1 MKKTCKIGWQKYE
14 DVIEQQ
20 ISSPIVDQLYNAVV
34 RRSEESLIEELTPE
48 ELEQMERMIEEDF
61 NNAEMQHDTHMI
73 NISESL
79 ASEISLATNFDC
91 WIAHTNFN
99 LTENIKDKLDQIEG
113 VEMLKIFSRYR
124 FLIGVGRMFS
134 FSDVRKNIESILK
147 DKNKE

>member
-1 MKKTCKIGWQKYE
+1 MKKTYKVGWQKYE

-20 ISSPIVDQLYNAVV
+20 ISSPIVDQLYNAMI
-34 RRSEESLIEELTPE
+34 RKSEESIIEELTEE
-48 ELEQMERMIEEDF
+48 ELEQMERLIEEGLQGDP
-61 NNAEMQHDTHMI
+61 MQETHMM

-99 LTENIKDKLDQIEG
+99 LTESIKNKLDQIEG

-124 FLIGVGRMFS
+124 FLIGVGRMFN
-134 FSDVRKNIESILK
+134 FSDVRKEIESIFK
-147 DKNKE
+147 DKKE